1 MYTRFLR
8 FFVIGLN
15 SYYLIKRKNK
25 IFFCE
30 DKQIEKVFLFG
41 DKRSLIKDIKENGEA
56 TFFEKNQIKVKKIT
70 FGNCIGSCIT
80 ENDDIYIWGSYENK
94 ENNDIIYIN
103 PVKLNIKEIISD
115 IQFSNNDIYLMS
127 KKGEL
132 KIIRNYENC
141 LRTGKF
147 IIENFYKCKDS
158 FFFRSERIIKLSVNK
173 FHLAFVTNKG
183 NIFCSGN
190 NFYGQC
196 AKEPSLKNNLNL
208 NYNFDF
214 LNNFSNSLNT
224 LDNTHRNIIEN
235 DYSVKKENNRSE
247 INNEKYS
254 VDYHNKVEEKNNNT
268 NSNSNKTNLEL
279 VRTYNNLEEHKE
291 KNISDKNNEVN
302 FMVINESDKE
312 KRNFSNFTINNN
324 EENLNDLNNYVYI
337 NKVQF
342 KEKTKIIDVSCGI
355 NHTLC
360 LDNKNNIYS
369 FGDDSKI
376 QLGLGES
383 RTNKNSLTGTK
394 WKDQIKFGYSS
405 LTKNLANYS
414 FYDRHIQSIPQM
426 ILKKINDTEIINDVY
441 KINAGANFSMI
452 YSNDKF
458 GKQLFCFGDNIYFQ
472 CGRHLGKHQQTL
484 STVKLPNNEI
494 KDFSC
499 GNRHCLLNLNN
510 KLYGWG
516 YNNNYQISPFKNK
529 GIINYP
535 LCIFSDKNYPKNF
548 NIKYI
553 NAKYD
558 NSAIIITHKN
568 YE

>member
-1 MYTRFLR
+1 MYAHFSRLFI
-8 FFVIGLN
+8 IGLN
-15 SYYLIKRKNK
+15 SYYLIKRKDK
-25 IFFCE
+25 IYFCE
-30 DKQIEKVFLFG
+30 DKLVERVFLFG
-41 DKRSLIKDIKENGEA
+41 DRRSLIKDTKENGEA
-56 TFFEKNQIKVKKIT
+56 QFFEKNKIKVKKIT

-80 ENDDIYIWGSYENK
+80 ENDDIYIWGSYEN
-94 ENNDIIYIN
+94 EESNEQIYIN
-103 PVKLNIKEIISD
+103 PVKLSINEIISD
-115 IQFSNNDIYLMS
+115 VQFSNNDIYLMS

-132 KIIRNYENC
+132 KIIRNYKNC
-141 LRTGKF
+141 LKTREF
-147 IIENFYKCKDS
+147 IIENFYKCKNS
-158 FFFRSERIIKLSVNK
+158 FFRCERIIKLSVNK

-183 NIFCSGN
+183 NIYCSGN

-196 AKEPSLKNNLNL
+196 AKEPSFKNNSNL

-214 LNNFSNSLNT
+214 LNNIHNPLNT
-224 LDNTHRNIIEN
+224 LYSTHRNSIKN
-235 DYSVKKENNRSE
+235 DYDIKKENDLPKKNDDYD
-247 INNEKYS
+247 INYS
-254 VDYHNKVEEKNNNT
+254 NKMEEKNSKINT
-268 NSNSNKTNLEL
+268 YLNSTNLEVVNINNKL
-279 VRTYNNLEEHKE
+279 KKKNNLD
-291 KNISDKNNEVN
+291 NGNEID
-302 FMVINESDKE
+302 FMVINENNKE
-312 KRNFSNFTINNN
+312 KENFNYFTIKKN
-324 EENLNDLNNYVYI
+324 EENLNDLNNYVDI
-337 NKVQF
+337 NKVEF
-342 KEKTKIIDVSCGI
+342 KEKTKIIDVSCGV

-360 LDNKNNIYS
+360 LDDKNNIYS

-394 WKDQIKFGYSS
+394 WKDQIKLGYSS

-414 FYDRHIQSIPQM
+414 FYDRHIQSIPQK
-426 ILKKINDTEIINDVY
+426 ILRKINDTEIINDVY

-452 YSNDKF
+452 YSNDRL

-499 GNRHCLLNLNN
+499 GDRHCLLNLNN

-516 YNNNYQISPFKNK
+516 YNNNNQISPFKNK

-535 LCIFSDKNYPKNF
+535 LYIFSEKYYPGNI
-548 NIKYI
+548 NIKYL

-558 NSAIIITHKN
+558 NSAIIITHKSC
-568 YE
+568 E